1 MRNTREGTF
10 ISAAGSRVKGVLAPY
25 STKKNFQA
33 DKEKL
38 SAIKD
43 AYNLALFMIEV

>member
-10 ISAAGSRVKGVLAPY
+10 IPTGGSRVKGVLAPY
-25 STKKNFQA
+25 SA
-33 DKEKL
+33 KERL

-43 AYNLALFMIEV
+43 AYNLAPFMNEF